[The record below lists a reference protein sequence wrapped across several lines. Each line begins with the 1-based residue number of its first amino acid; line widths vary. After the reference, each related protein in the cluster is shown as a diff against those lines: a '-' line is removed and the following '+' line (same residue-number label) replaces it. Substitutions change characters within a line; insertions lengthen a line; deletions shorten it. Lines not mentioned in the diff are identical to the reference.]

1 MTHLRLR
8 VDAIDK
14 RFVLHQRDG
23 LARPVLEH
31 FSMHVDGG
39 ECVALTG
46 PSGRGKSTVLRCIYG
61 NYEAD
66 AGSISLESGTR
77 RIALSGVTPMR
88 MRVLRR
94 TTLGHV
100 SQFLRA
106 IPRVSSLDLVAEPL
120 IEEALASHPEGIAD
134 GAFADAQA
142 SARALAREWLS
153 RLNLGKDLWHLPPA
167 TFSGGEQQRVN
178 IARALIRP
186 RPVLLLDEPTASLD
200 ERNRDAVVRIIRE
213 VRERGAAV
221 LGIFHDD
228 LVRRALATREHAV

>member
-23 LARPVLEH
+23 LARPVLER
-31 FSMHVDGG
+31 FTMVVDAG

-61 NYEAD
+61 NYEPD
-66 AGSISLESGTR
+66 AGRISLESGTH

-88 MRVLRR
+88 MRTLRR

-100 SQFLRA
+100 SQFLRV
-106 IPRVSSLDLVAEPL
+106 IPRVSSIDLVAEPL
-120 IEEALASHPEGIAD
+120 IDETLAAHPEGIGDA
-134 GAFADAQA
+134 AFASAQD
-142 SARALAREWLS
+142 SARMLAREWLA
-153 RLNLGKDLWHLPPA
+153 RLNLGRDLWHLPPA

-178 IARALIRP
+178 IARALIRQ

-200 ERNRDAVVRIIRE
+200 ERNRNVVVQAIREARDRGTAVV
-213 VRERGAAV
+213 
-221 LGIFHDD
+221 GIFHDEG
-228 LVRRALATREHAV
+228 VRRALATRVQAV